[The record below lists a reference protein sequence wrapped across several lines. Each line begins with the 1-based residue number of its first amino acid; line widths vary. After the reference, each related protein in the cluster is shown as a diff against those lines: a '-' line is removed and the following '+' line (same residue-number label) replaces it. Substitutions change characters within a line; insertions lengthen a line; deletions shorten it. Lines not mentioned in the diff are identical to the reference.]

1 MLPMRAH
8 TDPLPTAV
16 FRRVV
21 GKASAE
27 YWNTILNPDPANLE
41 AKRVKANWSQ
51 PLAEKRKHK
60 RFSLLNTN
68 LNYPLHRKFASFQ
81 TLFSLSADADDDDKN
96 NNDNDNNN
104 NDDNKNNSRDNY

>member
-1 MLPMRAH
+1 MNGANMLPMRAH

-51 PLAEKRKHK
+51 PLAEERKHK
-60 RFSLLNTN
+60 
-68 LNYPLHRKFASFQ
+68 KV
-81 TLFSLSADADDDDKN
+81 LFIKYKPKLSIA
-96 NNDNDNNN
+96 
-104 NDDNKNNSRDNY
+104 